1 MWRDWN
7 MHSWWMSRMLAT
19 GVLCALIA
27 VVAWTPLGYN
37 QQRRQRSLPCDH
49 PLRIVAPSLFSHCG
63 AICGYSDWTAWETV
77 QQRIPTTNN
86 LCASRRYY
94 VQQRTRQIVS
104 VIGDRADC
112 NEVNQTQK
120 ICKFLL
126 CSYRKGCIV
135 TSKFLTCKHAPNI
148 IVSNPSI
155 ACNIQS
161 LSYKFLLN
169 YLIIL

>member
-1 MWRDWN
+1 

-19 GVLCALIA
+19 GVLCALLA
-27 VVAWTPLGYN
+27 VVASTPLGYN
-37 QQRRQRSLPCDH
+37 QQRRQSRASLPCDH

-63 AICGYSDWTAWETV
+63 AICAYSDWTPWETV
-77 QQRIPTTNN
+77 QRRIPTTNN
-86 LCASRRYY
+86 LCTSRRYY

-120 ICKFLL
+120 ICKLFL
-126 CSYRKGCIV
+126 CSYRKECIV
-135 TSKFLTCKHAPNI
+135 TSTCEHVPNI

-155 ACNIQS
+155 VCNI
-161 LSYKFLLN
+161 
-169 YLIIL
+169 